1 MTRALL
7 ITLVSQVTPITKT
20 LKDCASHYISV
31 IRMQKREGK
40 ARFGLTMSPELLQ
53 RIEKERGLIPRATYI
68 EYCLKQYFESRNSI
82 QKLYDDMLT
91 MLPERA
97 ADEDLEEL
105 RDLVRNLRSRI
116 LESKKKVL

>member
-1 MTRALL
+1 
-7 ITLVSQVTPITKT
+7 
-20 LKDCASHYISV
+20 
-31 IRMQKREGK
+31 MQQREGK

-82 QKLYDDMLT
+82 QKFYDDMLA
-91 MLPERA
+91 MLPEGA
-97 ADEDLEEL
+97 ANKDLGEL